1 MENVREKFEKD
12 QTNIEELLSK
22 MEDLKLNMSKKLS
35 KFVDELN
42 LIKTDLV
49 LLNSKADKTDSDI
62 ATILAMNRRGKTESN
77 ET

>member
-1 MENVREKFEKD
+1 
-12 QTNIEELLSK
+12 

-35 KFVDELN
+35 KFVDELEDTTFLNELN